1 MDLPI
6 INPPT
11 NDPFDK
17 RYLFCSIIDNRA
29 AALSIVI
36 ARRGNSFPFRAT

>member
-6 INPPT
+6 IDPLT

-36 ARRGNSFPFRAT
+36 AGRGNSFSFQAT